1 MITDELNTIF
11 ESVDSQLLSED
22 TKKAISSLIEEK
34 VNKKVQ
40 ERLTLELESAIKTQ
54 HDKFKKAATLTM
66 EAIDKDHLGKIDGI
80 VKILQKE
87 HNIQLNTLHDA
98 HKKIVSETAVGH
110 RDSIVEGVDRFLDS
124 YIEKHLP
131 KEQIEEAA
139 KNKYA
144 LKAIEEARKILGVD
158 TKFMT
163 QNFKETLVDGKKQ
176 MDRLLQENA
185 ELKKRT
191 LISESKKILSEKT
204 ANLPVEVSRFVKS
217 RLENKSAQYIN
228 ENFDYVVDMYNR
240 QEKTQKKSALLN
252 ENRQT
257 FIVDRKQV
265 VEEILKESAPSQH
278 QVNHNL
284 PMEDMYLSGLNW
296 RK

>member
-34 VNKKVQ
+34 VNEKVQ
-40 ERLTLELESAIKTQ
+40 ERLTLELESVIKTQ
-54 HDKFKKAATLTM
+54 HAKFKKASSLAI
-66 EAIDKDHLGKIDGI
+66 EAIDKDHVSKIDGI

-87 HNIQLNTLHDA
+87 HNNQLTAIHGA
-98 HKKIVSETAVGH
+98 HKKIVSETAVSH

-163 QNFKETLVDGKKQ
+163 QNFKETLVDGKRQ
-176 MDRLLQENA
+176 MDRLLQENT

-191 LISESKKILSEKT
+191 LISESKKVLSEKIS
-204 ANLPVEVSRFVKS
+204 NLPVEVSRFVKS
-217 RLENKSAQYIN
+217 RLENKSAQYIK
-228 ENFDYVVDMYNR
+228 ENFDYVVDMYHR

-265 VEEILKESAPSQH
+265 VEELLKESAPSQ

-284 PMEDMYLSGLNW
+284 PMEDMYLSGLNY

>member
-22 TKKAISSLIEEK
+22 TKKAITSLIEEK
-34 VNKKVQ
+34 VNQKVQ
-40 ERLTLELESAIKTQ
+40 ERLTLELESVVKTQ
-54 HDKFKKAATLTM
+54 HEKFKKASILAT

-87 HNIQLNTLHDA
+87 HNSQLTALHGL
-98 HKKIVSETAVGH
+98 HKKTITETALNH
-110 RDSIVEGVDRFLDS
+110 RSVMVEGVDRFLDA

-131 KEQIEEAA
+131 REQIEEAA

-144 LKAIEEARKILGVD
+144 LKAIEEARKVLGID

-163 QNFKETLVDGKKQ
+163 QNFKEALVDGKKQ
-176 MDRLLQENA
+176 MDKLIHENA

-191 LISESKKILSEKT
+191 VISESKKILAEKT

-217 RLENKSAQYIN
+217 RLDNKSAQYIN

-284 PMEDMYLSGLNW
+284 PMEDMYLSGLNY

>member
-34 VNKKVQ
+34 VNEKVQ
-40 ERLTLELESAIKTQ
+40 ERLTLEVESAIKTQ

-66 EAIDKDHLGKIDGI
+66 EAIDKDHLSKIDGI

-87 HNIQLNTLHDA
+87 HNTQLTALHDA
-98 HKKIVSETAVGH
+98 HKKIVSETALSH
-110 RDSIVEGVDRFLDS
+110 RDAIVEGVDRFLDT

-158 TKFMT
+158 TRFMT

-191 LISESKKILSEKT
+191 LVSESKKILTEKT

-217 RLENKSAQYIN
+217 RLENKSAQYIA

-284 PMEDMYLSGLNW
+284 PMEDTYLSGLNW